1 MEIQKL
7 WCERKFSR
15 FTELE
20 CIQTI
25 ARCTTPSSLSKKTG
39 VIRDTF
45 GNLDW
50 TLQRYLKKNNQDV
63 SARLLNSSRTNIQE
77 WTSPVMQSSTLMTA
91 SLGKNAKT
99 VLLYIISNHLEL
111 VLNLGGFQLKS
122 VTFSGEDQV
131 QLERWWRI
139 NTRWWNDMVYKER
152 SDFVKYLRIEVL

>member
-1 MEIQKL
+1 M
-7 WCERKFSR
+7 
-15 FTELE
+15 E

-25 ARCTTPSSLSKKTG
+25 ARCTIPSSLSKKTG

-91 SLGKNAKT
+91 SLGKNAKI
-99 VLLYIISNHLEL
+99 VLLYIISDHLEL

-131 QLERWWRI
+131 QLER
-139 NTRWWNDMVYKER
+139 
-152 SDFVKYLRIEVL
+152 